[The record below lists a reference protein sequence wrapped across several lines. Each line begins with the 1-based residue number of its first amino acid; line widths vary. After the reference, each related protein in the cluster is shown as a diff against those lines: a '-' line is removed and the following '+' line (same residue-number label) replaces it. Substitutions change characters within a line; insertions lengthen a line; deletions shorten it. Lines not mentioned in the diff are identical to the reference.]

1 MAMKTLIEPLKPDE
15 RKDNSNVLPLF
26 RNDEVR
32 QTLHNMMN
40 QLTVINLTCFKISSA
55 RRNDSAIPALPEIQ
69 LLESTAEELMQL
81 SQQLTEQ
88 FNQLTVAH
96 RPQALLRAPKSR
108 RNANKVCR
116 LFK

>member
-1 MAMKTLIEPLKPDE
+1 MKTLIETLKSDK
-15 RKDNSNVLPLF
+15 RKDTRNVLPLF

-40 QLTVINLTCFKISSA
+40 QLTVINLTCFKIRSA
-55 RRNDSAIPALPEIQ
+55 RRNDTAIPALPEIQ
-69 LLESTAEELMQL
+69 LLERTAEELMQL

-88 FNQLTVAH
+88 FNQLTVPH
-96 RPQALLRAPKSR
+96 RPQARLRAPKAR